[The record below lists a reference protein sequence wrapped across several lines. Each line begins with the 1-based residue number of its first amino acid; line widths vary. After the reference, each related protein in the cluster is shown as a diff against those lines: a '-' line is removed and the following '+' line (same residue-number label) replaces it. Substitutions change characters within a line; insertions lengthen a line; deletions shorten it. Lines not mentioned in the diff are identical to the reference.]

1 MDNNQLHQAAT
12 NSVPDKI
19 KRYVTKHS
27 WQLIIFG
34 TIHVVIFFFLFRS
47 LVYSRLIPGYFG
59 FIEFWQY
66 ASNVGHHLLP
76 YKDFAVEYPPLG
88 IAFVTWPG
96 LVTSNPDVYYGIY
109 VAETLLC
116 DLAGLFII
124 TGLTKQLK
132 LKLWQTLTVYTL
144 SLLAIGRIISIRY
157 DIFPSIITIL
167 AIYIFIK
174 GKYKIAWALIAIGT
188 FTKLYPIVIVPIFLL
203 YHLFH
208 NTKREIISG
217 IITFILV
224 SAAIVVPAILLSPS
238 GFLNSFTYQTGRGLQ
253 LESTYASIL
262 LVLKTFGLTS
272 LAIDS
277 TSGAFG
283 VTSSLANILAEI
295 SPLLICFSLIAT
307 YWLFYREQ
315 KGNIATKS
323 KFGALNLSDATLIV
337 KYSFLAI
344 LVLII
349 TNKVLSPQYLI
360 WLYPFI
366 PVLVTQRKIKPWM
379 VFIVIGILTYLIY
392 PVFYEALMNEE
403 YFAVGLLLARNILL
417 IVPAFLVISDSRR
430 LTYRQ
435 ANINSH

>member
-1 MDNNQLHQAAT
+1 MDNNQLHPAAT
-12 NSVPDKI
+12 NGVPDKI

-34 TIHVVIFFFLFRS
+34 IIHIVIFFFLFKS
-47 LVYSRLIPGYFG
+47 VVYSRLIPGYFG

-96 LVTSNPDVYYGIY
+96 LITTNPDVYYGIF

-124 TGLTKQLK
+124 SGLTKQLK

-144 SLLAIGRIISIRY
+144 SLLAIGRIISIRF
-157 DIFPSIITIL
+157 DIFPAIL
-167 AIYIFIK
+167 TLFAIYIFIK
-174 GKYKIAWALIAIGT
+174 GKYKIAWAMIAIGT

-203 YHLFH
+203 YHMFH
-208 NTKREIISG
+208 NTKREIIVG
-217 IITFILV
+217 IVTFILV
-224 SAAIVVPAILLSPS
+224 SAAIVLPVMLLSPS

-262 LVLKTFGLTS
+262 LVLKTFGFTS
-272 LAIDS
+272 LAIDYA
-277 TSGAFG
+277 SGAIG

-295 SPLLICFSLIAT
+295 SPLIICFSLIAT

-315 KGNIATKS
+315 KGNLSTKS
-323 KFGALNLSDATLIV
+323 KFGALNLSDATLMV

-366 PVLVTQRKIKPWM
+366 PVLTGPRKIMSWIT
-379 VFIVIGILTYLIY
+379 FIIIGIMTYFIY
-392 PVFYEALMNEE
+392 PVFYEALINEE
-403 YFAVGLLLARNILL
+403 YFVVGLLLARNILL
-417 IVPAFLVISDSRR
+417 IVLAFLVIYDGSR
-430 LTYRQ
+430 LTYRKE
-435 ANINSH
+435 NINSH

>member
-1 MDNNQLHQAAT
+1 MDNSQLHPAGT
-12 NSVPDKI
+12 NGVPDII
-19 KRYVTKHS
+19 KRYVTKHN

-34 TIHVVIFFFLFRS
+34 IIHVVIFFFLFKS
-47 LVYSRLIPGYFG
+47 VVYSRLIPGYFG

-76 YKDFAVEYPPLG
+76 YKNFAVEYPPLG
-88 IAFVTWPG
+88 MFFITWPG
-96 LVTSNPDVYYGIY
+96 LITSNPDVYYGIF

-124 TGLTKQLK
+124 SGLTKQLK

-157 DIFPSIITIL
+157 DIFPAVLTIL
-167 AIYIFIK
+167 ALYTFFR
-174 GKYKIAWALIAIGT
+174 GNYKIAWAILAIGT

-203 YHLFH
+203 YHMFH

-224 SAAIVVPAILLSPS
+224 SAAIVVPVMLLSPS

-253 LESTYASIL
+253 LESLYASIL
-262 LVLKTFGLTS
+262 LVLKAFGLTS
-272 LAIDS
+272 LAVDS
-277 TSGAFG
+277 ASGAFG

-315 KGNIATKS
+315 KGNISTKS
-323 KFGALNLSDATLIV
+323 KFGALNPLDAAGIV

-360 WLYPFI
+360 WLYPMVPLLAGGKKMITWIIFI
-366 PVLVTQRKIKPWM
+366 AL
-379 VFIVIGILTYLIY
+379 GIITYFIY
-392 PVFYEALMNEE
+392 PVFYDALISGA
-403 YFAVGLLLARNILL
+403 YFAIGLLFIRNMLMIVLAYLVTLRIKE
-417 IVPAFLVISDSRR
+417 PAIKKE
-430 LTYRQ
+430 T
-435 ANINSH
+435 II